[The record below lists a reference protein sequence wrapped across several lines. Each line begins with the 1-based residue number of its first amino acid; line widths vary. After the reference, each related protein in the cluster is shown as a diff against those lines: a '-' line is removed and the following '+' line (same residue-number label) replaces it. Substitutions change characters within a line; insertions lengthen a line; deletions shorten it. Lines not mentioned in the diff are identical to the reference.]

1 MGLVASIRGYK
12 ATLQQSAEELHVRL
26 EDLEQVQKR
35 RHDADVGANQYL
47 PGQGQQNTIYPP
59 GLADSFTAFQAAL
72 CASIGS
78 DPASGVIQK
87 AIPVIDVDHEL
98 EAEQYG
104 HFDVG
109 EVPVVKA
116 ERAQYR
122 RARDLADKF
131 AHFDDEILKILRNTN
146 LLNANLKPSNQIP
159 QEKPLFSFSNRV

>member
-12 ATLQQSAEELHVRL
+12 ATLQQNAEEHRVRL

-47 PGQGQQNTIYPP
+47 PGQGHPP
-59 GLADSFTAFQAAL
+59 GLADSFAAFQAAL

-78 DPASGVIQK
+78 DPSSGGTQK
-87 AIPVIDVDHEL
+87 THGVIDVVHEL
-98 EAEQYG
+98 EAEHDS

-116 ERAQYR
+116 ERAQCR

-131 AHFDDEILKILRNTN
+131 AHFDDEILQILRNTN
-146 LLNANLKPSNQIP
+146 LLNANLKHSNQIP
-159 QEKPLFSFSNRV
+159 QE